1 MTAKIGF
8 AIRYAI
14 SYNET
19 RSSYNIGEVRLMKTE
34 VKAVDS
40 PYQVQVLDRALGI
53 LDLLADISPE
63 LGPSEVSERT
73 GLHKSTTHRL
83 LQVLE
88 RHRLIEKIAQ
98 NGKYRLGLKLFEL
111 GSKAVAQLDLRG
123 RALQYL
129 ERLVL
134 ETGETAHIC
143 VLDGDRM
150 LSIANVESPRTL
162 RTPSTVGRRTHLHCT
177 SVGKALLA
185 HLPEE
190 EQDELIKKL
199 ELTAYTRHTLIKPSR
214 LKAELKLIRQR
225 GYAIDDEEFEEGLR
239 CVGAP
244 VMDYSGGVVAAMSI
258 AGPSFRLTKGRM
270 PMVARS
276 VIHAAGELSAEL
288 GYKEIQVEKKRAV
301 VTPIRAAL

>member
-1 MTAKIGF
+1 
-8 AIRYAI
+8 
-14 SYNET
+14 
-19 RSSYNIGEVRLMKTE
+19 MKTK

-53 LDLLADISPE
+53 LDLLANGSLE
-63 LGPSEVSERT
+63 LGPSKISEQT
-73 GLHKSTTHRL
+73 GLHKSTVHRL

-88 RHRLIEKIAQ
+88 RHRLIEKKAQ

-111 GSKAVAQLDLRG
+111 GSKAVAQLDLREC
-123 RALQYL
+123 ALPYL

-162 RTPSTVGRRTHLHCT
+162 RTPSTVGRRTPLHCT

-185 HLPEE
+185 FLPED

-199 ELTAYTRHTLIKPSR
+199 ELTAYTRHTLTKPAR
-214 LKAELKLIRQR
+214 LKAELKLIRQL
-225 GYAIDDEEFEEGLR
+225 GYAMDDEEIEEGLR
-239 CVGAP
+239 CIGAP
-244 VMDYSGGVVAAMSI
+244 VMDYTGRVVAAMSI
-258 AGPSFRLTKGRM
+258 AGPAFRLTEERI
-270 PMVARS
+270 PAVAQS
-276 VIHAAGELSAEL
+276 VVEAANELSVEL
-288 GYKEIQVEKKRAV
+288 GYKKAQPEKKSAEIK
-301 VTPIRAAL
+301 PIRVAL

>member
-1 MTAKIGF
+1 
-8 AIRYAI
+8 
-14 SYNET
+14 
-19 RSSYNIGEVRLMKTE
+19 
-34 VKAVDS
+34 
-40 PYQVQVLDRALGI
+40 
-53 LDLLADISPE
+53 
-63 LGPSEVSERT
+63 
-73 GLHKSTTHRL
+73 
-83 LQVLE
+83 
-88 RHRLIEKIAQ
+88 
-98 NGKYRLGLKLFEL
+98 
-111 GSKAVAQLDLRG
+111 LRG

-143 VLDGDRM
+143 VLDENRM

-185 HLPEE
+185 HLPME
-190 EQDELIKKL
+190 EQNELIKKL
-199 ELTAYTRHTLIKPSR
+199 ELTAYTRHTLTKPSR

-239 CVGAP
+239 CIGAP

-258 AGPSFRLTKGRM
+258 AGPTFRLTEGRI
-270 PMVARS
+270 PMVAGS

-288 GYKEIQVEKKRAV
+288 GYKEIQAENEERSSQANQGCALARGKSIIRHYR
-301 VTPIRAAL
+301 TPSISAPVRGTGESIG

>member
-1 MTAKIGF
+1 
-8 AIRYAI
+8 
-14 SYNET
+14 
-19 RSSYNIGEVRLMKTE
+19 MKTE